1 MKKKA
6 KKAKKTIKKL
16 DHIQR
21 LMKKWG
27 KTLGWNK
34 KIVKAIVT
42 DYPIKK
48 FELAPQDK
56 VDDLQLYVDQVLK
69 ALGHPDALA
78 TDESYISDFL
88 PFIGSMGRKEA
99 FEKFSKKMKK
109 LGIEVKFE
117 DSIIEVA
124 ERLRNKSK

>member
-6 KKAKKTIKKL
+6 KNTKKITKKL
-16 DHIQR
+16 DPAQR

-27 KTLGWNK
+27 KTLGYNEK
-34 KIVKAIVT
+34 TVKAIIT

-48 FELAPQDK
+48 IELAPQDK

-69 ALGHPDALA
+69 ALGHSEALV

-117 DSIIEVA
+117 DSVIEVA
-124 ERLRNKSK
+124 ERLKNK